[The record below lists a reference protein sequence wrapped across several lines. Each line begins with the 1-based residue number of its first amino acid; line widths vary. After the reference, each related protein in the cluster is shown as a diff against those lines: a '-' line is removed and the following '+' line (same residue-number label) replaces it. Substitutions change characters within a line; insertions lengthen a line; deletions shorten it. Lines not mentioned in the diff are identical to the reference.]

1 VEAARDGALVA
12 ESPETFQP
20 LGGRKMAA
28 LPEQRKQPIP
38 IPPKS
43 LRAQALYRTM
53 KKERERRERIARR
66 RKL

>member
-1 VEAARDGALVA
+1 
-12 ESPETFQP
+12 
-20 LGGRKMAA
+20 MAA